1 MKKLLV
7 GSAAIALGLALV
19 SPAQAADGVKLG
31 IGGYFKGYMAWVDQD
46 EATDTDVRS
55 IDILRDTE
63 VHFTGETTLD
73 NGLTV
78 GAHTELANDL
88 GDGFEVDESYAYFS
102 GGWGRV
108 NFGAEDGAAYL
119 LQVAAPSADS
129 NYDGLRQYVQPF
141 NYFDGESLGVSG
153 ILNTVGNNT
162 TVFGTPAP
170 ASSNA
175 DELFNFD
182 YDQDVTGSA
191 DKITYLT
198 PVFSGFQGGASYTPK
213 VSSDSR
219 GLDGVNLDDQS
230 GEYSDAWDVA
240 LRYSGQFTGWGLTA
254 GAGYSNASLESD
266 TSLFFDVD
274 GDGTIDAGDGDFS
287 IGDLDDRKAWNAGAS
302 VNVSAFNVGAAYM
315 HDDLSVEGDF
325 SQKTWVVGGD
335 YTTGP
340 FKLGV
345 SYFDQNQE
353 LGTGNDE
360 LETAR
365 YTGGV
370 TYTYGPGMTFR
381 GSVSQI
387 NHEVGSEDVDG
398 TSVLLGTQI
407 DF

>member
-31 IGGYFKGYMAWVDQD
+31 IGGYFKGYMGWVDQD
-46 EATDTDVRS
+46 EPTGENARN
-55 IDILRDTE
+55 IDMLRDTE
-63 VHFTGETTLD
+63 IHFTGETTLD

-78 GAHTELANDL
+78 GAHTELADDL
-88 GDGFEVDESYAYFS
+88 GDGFAVDESYAYFS

-129 NYDGLRQYVQPF
+129 NFDGLRQYVQPF
-141 NYFDGESLGVSG
+141 NYFTGGQFSGLG
-153 ILNTVGNNT
+153 T
-162 TVFGTPAP
+162 TTLATAGGGTTFT
-170 ASSNA
+170 NV

-182 YDQDVTGSA
+182 YDQDITGSS

-198 PVFSGFQGGASYTPK
+198 PVFSGFQAGASYTPK

-219 GLDGVNLDDQS
+219 GLDGVNLDDQV

-240 LRYSGQFTGWGLTA
+240 LRYAGQFDGWGLTA
-254 GAGYSNASLESD
+254 GAGYSHSNLETD
-266 TSLFFDVD
+266 TTVFFDTDAD
-274 GDGTIDAGDGDFS
+274 GVLDAGEVTL
-287 IGDLDDRKAWNAGAS
+287 GDLDDRAAWNAGA
-302 VNVSAFNVGAAYM
+302 VINFSAFNIGAVYT
-315 HDDLSVEGDF
+315 HDDLGIDDDASR
-325 SQKTWVVGGD
+325 KTWVVGAD

-345 SYFDQNQE
+345 SYYDQNQE

-360 LETAR
+360 LETTR

-370 TYTYGPGMTFR
+370 TYTFGPGMTFR
-381 GSVSQI
+381 GSV
-387 NHEVGSEDVDG
+387 NHTNLEIGSDDVDG
-398 TSVLLGTQI
+398 TGFLLGTQI